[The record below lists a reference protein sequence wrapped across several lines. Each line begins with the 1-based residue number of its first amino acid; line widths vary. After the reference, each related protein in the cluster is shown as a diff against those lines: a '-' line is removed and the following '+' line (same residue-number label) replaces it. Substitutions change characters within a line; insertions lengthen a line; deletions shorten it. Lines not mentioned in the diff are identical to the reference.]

1 MDEKPRRDYESKE
14 TEGTEKRIKPFL
26 KRKEIQTIPLSDRCR
41 EVILGSL
48 LGDGSLKIAKGYKNA
63 RLTIRHSIV
72 QEEYLRWKAEELQE
86 IASTGSIQLQ
96 KPDGFSANKKIS
108 FQSRALPQLTV
119 IHRKAYE
126 DNQLRIKRSWLNHMT
141 ELSLLVWWLDD
152 GSIIANGRKGVFCTE
167 SFDLT
172 AHRILQRYLKVVWG
186 ISTTVGNHWCAAKH
200 SDEQKHRLYLNNSE
214 LRKLFRL
221 IMPVFGGLSD
231 ISPNEPQHAGVTYR
245 KEAVSSN
252 LHTTMLK
259 KFCLQYND
267 PQFQQRWISD
277 MKESMPTLEAE
288 IDQWYLRE

>member
-1 MDEKPRRDYESKE
+1 MD
-14 TEGTEKRIKPFL
+14 KRTKPFL
-26 KRKEIQTIPLSDRCR
+26 SRKEIQTIPLSDRCR

-86 IASTGSIQLQ
+86 IASAGSIQLQ

-126 DNQLRIKRSWLNHMT
+126 SNQLRIKRSWLNHMT

-167 SFDLT
+167 SFDLN

-186 ISTTVGNHWCAAKH
+186 ISTTIGKH
-200 SDEQKHRLYLNNSE
+200 SSQSDEQKYRLYLNNSE
-214 LRKLFRL
+214 LRKLFLL
-221 IMPVFGGLSD
+221 IMPLFCV
-231 ISPNEPQHAGVTYR
+231 
-245 KEAVSSN
+245 SN
-252 LHTTMLK
+252 LRFELHGMLK

-267 PQFQQRWISD
+267 PQFQQRWISE
-277 MKESMPTLEAE
+277 MKESMPTLDAE
-288 IDQWYLRE
+288 IDQWYFRE